1 MREPGDFRTQA
12 RAWAFALTAVLLDC
26 FTLLSRSNDRDI
38 LLCFR
43 LTVDQLLFTVRGAAF
58 RI

>member
-1 MREPGDFRTQA
+1 MREPGEIFWDGGTPHDC
-12 RAWAFALTAVLLDC
+12 FALP
-26 FTLLSRSNDRDI
+26 RSNDRDI

-58 RI
+58 WI